1 MSDHDAVTE
10 AAEALI
16 AAGHSVEP
24 WGDDFA
30 FWQVDGRTL
39 SDSDLLALA
48 IRNGLMEPPS
58 DRLQ

>member
-48 IRNGLMEPPS
+48 LRLGLMDS
-58 DRLQ
+58 TTARLQ

>member
-10 AAEALI
+10 AAKALI

-48 IRNGLMEPPS
+48 LRMGLMDS
-58 DRLQ
+58 TTDRLQ

>member
-48 IRNGLMEPPS
+48 LRMGLMDS
-58 DRLQ
+58 TTDRLQ

>member
-24 WGDDFA
+24 WGDDHA

-58 DRLQ
+58 GLLQ

>member
-16 AAGHSVEP
+16 AAGYDVKP

-30 FWQVDGRTL
+30 FWFVDGKTL
-39 SDSDLLALA
+39 SDSDLMALA
-48 IRNGLMEPPS
+48 IRLGLMDSTS